1 MKEWNGCTF
10 NGPMGFSPTSDGFND
25 ETPNC
30 QLNSNP
36 GDKNEDIVASFSDS
50 VNHS

>member
-1 MKEWNGCTF
+1 
-10 NGPMGFSPTSDGFND
+10 MGFSPTSDGFND
-25 ETPNC
+25 ETPKC

-36 GDKNEDIVASFSDS
+36 GDKNDEVVVASFSDS